1 MSSSATVSVRI
12 ICKSVI
18 YSKAFYYYL
27 HVVPQLSTVGAVYEL
42 EGGTATLNCT
52 VSFPGSMVIPTLPI
66 TWYQLDRREY
76 TDASL
81 LDNAMFLPPQLASSL
96 LLESVSIN
104 NAGTYVCAL
113 VEDNGEVE
121 ERIVEGM
128 VDLFVF
134 QSK

>member
-18 YSKAFYYYL
+18 YSKAFCYYL
-27 HVVPQLSTVGAVYEL
+27 FVVPQLSTVGDVYEL
-42 EGGTATLNCT
+42 EGRTAALNCT
-52 VSFPGSMVIPTLPI
+52 LSFPGSTVIPTLPI
-66 TWYQLDRREY
+66 TWYLLDRREY

-113 VEDNGEVE
+113 VEVNGEVE
-121 ERIVEGM
+121 ERIVEAM